1 MHEPESSQRA
11 SSERI
16 IVKRRNDDS
25 SRIPNDYM
33 SNCAVPVNEDT
44 DLAACFTRELGKVFG
59 KFRGYD
65 FIMYPSPIDPLEGMK
80 VASLES

>member
-1 MHEPESSQRA
+1 
-11 SSERI
+11 
-16 IVKRRNDDS
+16 
-25 SRIPNDYM
+25 M

-44 DLAACFTRELGKVFG
+44 DLAACFTRDLGKVFG